1 MSAGGAGWWAWVP
14 QVCIGTELG
23 VGWASLHLAQ
33 PALFPHSY
41 AGHGAGARLM
51 DGQTIAQLQCRAVAL
66 LFGCSS
72 AALAVRGSLEG
83 AGIVLKYIMAGW

>member
-1 MSAGGAGWWAWVP
+1 
-14 QVCIGTELG
+14 
-23 VGWASLHLAQ
+23 
-33 PALFPHSY
+33 
-41 AGHGAGARLM
+41 M